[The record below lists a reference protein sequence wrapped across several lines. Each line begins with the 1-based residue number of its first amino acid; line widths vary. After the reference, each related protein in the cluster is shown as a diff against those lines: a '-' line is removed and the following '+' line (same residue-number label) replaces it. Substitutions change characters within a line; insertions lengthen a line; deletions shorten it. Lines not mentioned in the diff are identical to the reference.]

1 MDVAK
6 GAKRDYI
13 SIEMSGAAISVLLN
27 QGTINL
33 WFGRNADRSL
43 VQKILL
49 LISKVDSTA
58 ENERETICSFERIS
72 DFENCGY
79 ILISYS
85 RKEEKY
91 KAVFLVPFSDPR
103 SVDKLIESIHQDLT
117 QGEVRMILS
126 WRGGRARMNIL
137 RTELER
143 LNCFTFSNIIYKEDS
158 PKATKS
164 RSLRE

>member
-6 GAKRDYI
+6 GPKLDYV
-13 SIEMSGAAISVLLN
+13 SIEMSGASLSVLLN

-58 ENERETICSFERIS
+58 EHERETICSFESIS

-79 ILISYS
+79 ILISYA
-85 RKEEKY
+85 RKKDKY
-91 KAVFLVPFSDPR
+91 KAVFLIPFSNPR
-103 SVDKLIESIHQDLT
+103 AIDKFIESVHQDLN
-117 QGEVRMILS
+117 QGEVRVALS

-137 RTELER
+137 RTELGR

-158 PKATKS
+158 PKAIKS
-164 RSLRE
+164 RSLKE

>member
-1 MDVAK
+1 MDAIK
-6 GAKRDYI
+6 GSKLDYV
-13 SIEMSGAAISVLLN
+13 SIEMSGASLSILLS

-58 ENERETICSFERIS
+58 EHERETICNFESIS

-79 ILISYS
+79 ILISYA
-85 RKEEKY
+85 RKKDKY
-91 KAVFLVPFSDPR
+91 KAVFLIPFSDPR
-103 SVDKLIESIHQDLT
+103 AIDKFIESIHQDLN
-117 QGEVRMILS
+117 QGEVRVALS

-137 RTELER
+137 RTELGR

-158 PKATKS
+158 HKAIKS
-164 RSLRE
+164 RRLKE

>member
-1 MDVAK
+1 MDVTK
-6 GAKRDYI
+6 GPKLDYV
-13 SIEMSGAAISVLLN
+13 SIEMSGASISVLLN

-33 WFGRNADRSL
+33 WFGRNADKSL

-58 ENERETICSFERIS
+58 EHERETICSFESIS
-72 DFENCGY
+72 NFENYGY

-85 RKEEKY
+85 RKKDKY

-103 SVDKLIESIHQDLT
+103 AVDKLIESIHQDLSH
-117 QGEVRMILS
+117 GEVSVVLS

-137 RTELER
+137 RTELGR
-143 LNCFTFSNIIYKEDS
+143 VNCFTFSNIIYKEDS

-164 RSLRE
+164 RSLKE